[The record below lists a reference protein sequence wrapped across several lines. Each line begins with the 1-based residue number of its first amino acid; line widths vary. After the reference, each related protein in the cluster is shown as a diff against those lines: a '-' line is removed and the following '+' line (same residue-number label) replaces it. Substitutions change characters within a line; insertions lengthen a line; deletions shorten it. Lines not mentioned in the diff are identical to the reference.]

1 MALTNFKVTD
11 AGTALSADAAA
22 HGIKVTLSSFKLG
35 AGVGYVPDGTD
46 TGLRGATLFTGSIT
60 SFSTSPDG
68 ALIATLVLNPDIGPF
83 AFGEIGI
90 YTDTGVL
97 FASAALPNLQYKYS
111 SLSSSV
117 NSSIR
122 LNCYLKVAQGPAI
135 FQLPGAVGAE
145 FYYVNTWAQ
154 VVPRA
159 SLANPDTIGL
169 IVTELASG
177 GIQPMLLYSATDPTG
192 WTLGHPFVVGID
204 AIPVVTGNSAGITFT
219 LPSGYSVLATTAGPH
234 TAFGTWVVKCGNQYR
249 AAVLT
254 FPSASVVNGAVWGGA
269 TGVLTFTEAVTTI
282 MTGTF
287 QLWTN
292 NAASLVAPPA
302 PVSAYAP
309 GDIVMWASSTP
320 RTGFLEL
327 NGAVISRTAYADLFA
342 AIGTVGGVG
351 DGYTTFK
358 LPDMRGQF
366 PRGWDHGRGVDPD
379 YSRAV
384 GSVQGGTVGGHPHTA
399 SDSGHWH
406 NTDLMLVNDGG
417 PVFGYTGTPVVY
429 APYGGDHQTSSGTA
443 TSYANVTI
451 SAGGSGPETR
461 PTNVAV
467 MFCIKY

>member
-145 FYYVNTWAQ
+145 FYYVNNWAQ

-159 SLANPDTIGL
+159 SLSNPDTIGL
-169 IVTELASG
+169 IVNELASG
-177 GIQPMLLYSATDPTG
+177 GIQSLLLYSATDPTG
-192 WTLGHPFVVGID
+192 WTLGHPFVEGID
-204 AIPVVTGNSAGITFT
+204 AISITTSTSAGVTFT
-219 LPSGYSVLATTAGPH
+219 LPTGCSVMVASSPPY
-234 TAFGTWVVKCGNQYR
+234 TAFGTWIVKCGAQYR

-254 FPSASVVNGAVWGGA
+254 FPTATPVAGAVSAGA
-269 TGVLTFTEAVTTI
+269 VGVLTFTEAVSTI
-282 MTGTF
+282 MSGTF

-292 NAASLVAPPA
+292 HALGLVPPSPA
-302 PVSAYAP
+302 VSAYAA
-309 GDIVMWASSTP
+309 GDIVMWPASSP

-327 NGAVISRTAYADLFA
+327 NGAILSRTAYATLFA
-342 AIGTVGGVG
+342 AIGTVGGAG
-351 DGYTTFK
+351 DGVTTFK
-358 LPDMRGQF
+358 LPDMRGRF
-366 PRGWDHGRGVDPD
+366 PRGWDHGYGLDPD
-379 YSRAV
+379 YSRAI
-384 GSVQGGTVGGHPHTA
+384 GSAQNDSLAYHGHPVYDPGHQHTYWNGNSAPMSIGDGAWIAAGTTPTSTSGAGTGISIGNGGT
-399 SDSGHWH
+399 
-406 NTDLMLVNDGG
+406 
-417 PVFGYTGTPVVY
+417 GTE
-429 APYGGDHQTSSGTA
+429 
-443 TSYANVTI
+443 N
-451 SAGGSGPETR
+451 R
-461 PTNVAV
+461 PKNLAL